1 MEHFLEE
8 IYNMHMSFVI
18 SKSETKDQKLPC
30 HRHRISLL
38 SKLKF
43 VFIKLIKVQNLPKT
57 FEIVPPLLFQ
67 AKIIK
72 SSVPILFYTTLST
85 NNVLLH
91 NILIPYGERSYF
103 CS

>member
-1 MEHFLEE
+1 MGIYHRLYIIDISLKKYT
-8 IYNMHMSFVI
+8 IYNMSFVI

-72 SSVPILFYTTLST
+72 SSVPIQ
-85 NNVLLH
+85 V
-91 NILIPYGERSYF
+91 I
-103 CS
+103 

>member
-1 MEHFLEE
+1 MRFKLDFLEE
-8 IYNMHMSFVI
+8 ICILLCAQMSFVI

-30 HRHRISLL
+30 HRHGISLL

-72 SSVPILFYTTLST
+72 SSVPIQ
-85 NNVLLH
+85 V
-91 NILIPYGERSYF
+91 I
-103 CS
+103 

>member
-1 MEHFLEE
+1 MEHFLLEE
-8 IYNMHMSFVI
+8 ICNMHMSFVI
-18 SKSETKDQKLPC
+18 SESETKDQKLPC

-72 SSVPILFYTTLST
+72 SSVPIQ
-85 NNVLLH
+85 V
-91 NILIPYGERSYF
+91 I
-103 CS
+103 